1 MVEMRKQTS
10 SACYNA
16 HMQTAASL
24 PTHVPTLQQLVLEQ
38 QHMIE
43 TLKEELRLMLRRQF
57 GPRHEA
63 VNLDQMGLFAK
74 PDDTSTVIEV
84 TEQVSE
90 PCRRETVQTLHTERK
105 QAIRLLKTLPREI
118 RVVDIP
124 DAEKVC
130 GCCGGAL
137 HRFGEESSE
146 QLHYLPAV
154 LKIIETRRQKYACG
168 HCHGE
173 VKRAKD
179 DARALFPKSMASASL
194 LAYLSVSKF
203 CDGLPLYR
211 ISKRLNR
218 LGIELSHGL
227 MSGWLVEAGCLL
239 DPLIARLAE
248 AVKATGHVFTDDTIL
263 PLQNDV
269 PERNST
275 LQSRLWVYAS
285 GLRNSQPLEVYQFSR
300 TRSRDAPAAF
310 LSDYQGYLQA
320 DAYPGYDALYASG
333 DIKEVAC
340 LAHARRK
347 FVEVAALLK
356 EPGRPHAALAFIR
369 KLYRIERRI
378 RTLSDAERYRVRQAE
393 SVPILAEFKAWLDEQ
408 INAVLPKSALGQAVS
423 YALKNWDAL
432 TRYTEHGQLEADNN
446 YAERCMR
453 PVAVGRKAYLF
464 VGSERAGR
472 AAANYYSL
480 IESCKLNRV
489 NPLNYMNYV
498 FSHLCD
504 KRLTLKLPTEYE
516 TSNIAEIG

>member
-1 MVEMRKQTS
+1 
-10 SACYNA
+10 
-16 HMQTAASL
+16 
-24 PTHVPTLQQLVLEQ
+24 
-38 QHMIE
+38 MIE
-43 TLKEELRLMLRRQF
+43 TLKEQLRLMLRRQF

-74 PDDTSTVIEV
+74 PDDTSIVIEV
-84 TEQVSE
+84 TERVSE
-90 PCRRETVQTLHTERK
+90 PCSREVEPKAQTERK
-105 QAIRLLKTLPREI
+105 QAIRMLKELPREI

-124 DAEKVC
+124 EAEKVC

-137 HRFGEESSE
+137 HRFGEDASE
-146 QLHYLPAV
+146 QIHYVPAT

-173 VKRAKD
+173 VKRAKE
-179 DARALFPKSMASASL
+179 DAKALFPKSMASASL

-227 MSGWLVEAGCLL
+227 MSEWLVEAAGVLE
-239 DPLIARLAE
+239 DVVKRMAE
-248 AVKATGHVFTDDTIL
+248 VVKSTGHVFTDDTIL

-269 PERNST
+269 PERNTT

-285 GLRNSQPLEVYQFSR
+285 GLRNTQPLAVYQFSR
-300 TRSRDAPAAF
+300 TRSRDAPTAF
-310 LSDYQGYLQA
+310 LADYKGHLQA

-340 LAHARRK
+340 MAHARRK

-356 EPGRPHAALAFIR
+356 EPGRPHVALAFIR
-369 KLYRIERRI
+369 KLYRIERKI
-378 RTLSDAERYRVRQAE
+378 RTLNDAERLRVRQAE
-393 SVPILAEFKAWLDEQ
+393 SVPILTAFKAWLDEQ

-432 TRYTEHGQLEADNN
+432 TRYTEHGKLEADNN

-453 PVAVGRKAYLF
+453 PVAVGRKAFLF
-464 VGSERAGR
+464 VGSERAGH
-472 AAANYYSL
+472 AAAIYYSL
-480 IESCKLNRV
+480 VESCKLNQV
-489 NPLNYMNYV
+489 NPLNYMNYL
-498 FSHLCD
+498 FSNVRN
-504 KRLTLKLPTEYE
+504 KNLTLLLPTEFAD
-516 TSNIAEIG
+516 SNIAQIG